1 MSINHSNR
9 EVEIKLRIG
18 SPAAARALL
27 RRAGF
32 RVSEPRRFEAN
43 AVFDTPERR
52 LRAGSQLL
60 RVRQCGRAVIL
71 TYKGPPAPGKHKS
84 REELEV
90 TLDSAATLHTIFSRL
105 GYEISFLY
113 EKYRAEFRQQ
123 DGAGVVTVD
132 ETPIGD
138 FLELEGPPRWI
149 DRTAALLGFSEADYL
164 TASYASL
171 YVAWCETNKVSPS
184 HMVFPA
190 SKTSTKTRDNPI

>member
-1 MSINHSNR
+1 MSTNRSNC

-18 SPAAARALL
+18 SAAAARALL

-32 RVSEPRRFEAN
+32 QVSVRRRFEAN
-43 AVFDTPERR
+43 AVFDTPERG
-52 LRAGSQLL
+52 LRGASQLL

-90 TLDSAATLHTIFSRL
+90 QLDSATTLHAILSRL

-113 EKYRAEFRQQ
+113 EKFRAEFRQAE
-123 DGAGVVTVD
+123 GAGVVTVD
-132 ETPIGD
+132 ETPIGN

-171 YVAWCETNKVSPS
+171 YLAWCAKNKVSPS
-184 HMVFPA
+184 HMVFPVG
-190 SKTSTKTRDNPI
+190 KGSTKVRDTLI